1 MSSVIVRSRSSRRRK
16 SWPFF
21 NWNYSCSLIRALD
34 LSTAWCK
41 SLFWMTKVS
50 VFALISEYSASFS
63 WKHYFSKPR
72 ASSTRS
78 WFSSL
83 RTLLLPSNQSSL
95 TLLCWVSATCLIL
108 LFFCLY
114 LSVALLSFDMIPS
127 HLSSKDLSN
136 SKGTYLPFVPAL
148 VSI

>member
-1 MSSVIVRSRSSRRRK
+1 MSSVIVRSKSSRRRK

-21 NWNYSCSLIRALD
+21 NWSYICSLIRAVD

-50 VFALISEYSASFS
+50 VFALISEYSTSFS
-63 WKHYFSKPR
+63 LKHYFSKPR

-83 RTLLLPSNQSSL
+83 RILVLPSKQSSL
-95 TLLCWVSATCLIL
+95 TLNCWGSAPCLIL

-114 LSVALLSFDMIPS
+114 LSVALLSFAKIPS
-127 HLSSKDLSN
+127 HLSSKDLSK
-136 SKGTYLPFVPAL
+136 SIGTYLPFDPLL